1 MVLST
6 LLNLHREN
14 SLEGPATV
22 STCNYSITEYDS
34 KTKIKH
40 TDCIFGISGHSTLG
54 CTHNPE
60 GQPSFTEQ
68 ELVLTHQPH
77 LY

>member
-1 MVLST
+1 M
-6 LLNLHREN
+6 
-14 SLEGPATV
+14 
-22 STCNYSITEYDS
+22 TEYDS

-40 TDCIFGISGHSTLG
+40 TDSIFGIPGHSPLG
-54 CTHNPE
+54 CTHDSE
-60 GQPSFTEQ
+60 GQPSLTEQ

>member
-1 MVLST
+1 MVLIVPYLTSIERT
-6 LLNLHREN
+6 VWKEPLLSNLK
-14 SLEGPATV
+14 TF
-22 STCNYSITEYDS
+22 YEYDS

-40 TDCIFGISGHSTLG
+40 TDSIFGIPGHSPLG
-54 CTHNPE
+54 CTHDSE
-60 GQPSFTEQ
+60 GQPSLTEQ